1 MFQKAGPQRGVN
13 LAEEW
18 KNMERGLNLGDE
30 VEEDNNTSG
39 EEDEDDHDDCRCSK
53 WEVLDKL
60 LSSHA
65 DLTRMFVN
73 LWEEEK
79 NRE

>member
-30 VEEDNNTSG
+30 VEEDNNTYG
-39 EEDEDDHDDCRCSK
+39 EEDEDDQ
-53 WEVLDKL
+53 
-60 LSSHA
+60 
-65 DLTRMFVN
+65 
-73 LWEEEK
+73 
-79 NRE
+79 